1 MKISQTGIDL
11 IKDFEGFRPEPYRCS
26 ANVPT
31 IGFGS
36 TLGVTMESAPIT
48 LAEGE
53 ALLKRDL
60 VRFERA
66 VHRLCPVPLTQGQYD
81 ALVSFSFNLGSG
93 ALQSSTLRR
102 KLMRENYLGAADEF
116 PRWVLAAGRRL
127 AGLVRRREA
136 ERALFLSDMETA
148 E

>member
-11 IKDFEGFRPEPYRCS
+11 IKDFEGFRSEPYRCS

-36 TLGVTMESAPIT
+36 TLGITMESAPIT

-66 VHRLCPVPLTQGQYD
+66 VHRLCY
-81 ALVSFSFNLGSG
+81 
-93 ALQSSTLRR
+93 
-102 KLMRENYLGAADEF
+102 GAAYTR
-116 PRWVLAAGRRL
+116 PI
-127 AGLVRRREA
+127 
-136 ERALFLSDMETA
+136 
-148 E
+148 

>member
-11 IKDFEGFRPEPYRCS
+11 IKDFEGFS
-26 ANVPT
+26 AESYLCPSQVWT
-31 IGFGS
+31 QGYGS
-36 TLGVTMESAPIT
+36 TAGITADTPSIT

-66 VHRLCPVPLTQGQYD
+66 VHRLCLVPLTQGQYD
-81 ALVSFSFNLGSG
+81 ALVSFCFNLGAG

-102 KLMRENYLGAADEF
+102 KLMREDYLGAADEF
-116 PRWVLAAGRRL
+116 PRWVFAAGRRL
-127 AGLVRRREA
+127 TGLVRRREA
-136 ERALFLSDMETA
+136 ERTLFLA
-148 E
+148 